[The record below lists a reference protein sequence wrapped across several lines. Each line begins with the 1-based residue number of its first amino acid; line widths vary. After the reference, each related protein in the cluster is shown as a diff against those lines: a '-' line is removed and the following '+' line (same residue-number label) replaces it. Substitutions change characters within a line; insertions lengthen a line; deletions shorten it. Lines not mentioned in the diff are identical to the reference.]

1 MATPEFIR
9 TIRATAGRQL
19 LFLPGVSAVV
29 LDDRGDR
36 VLLARRADTG
46 RWAIIGG
53 IAEPGEQPA
62 DTIVR
67 EVREETAVECVPE
80 RLIMVQGLEPVQYP
94 NGDRCQFMDICF
106 RCRAVG
112 GQARVNDDESLEV
125 AWFPTDEL
133 PAGLEEFAIQRI
145 KMAAGEGPAW
155 FDYDAPTGGAPA

>member
-1 MATPEFIR
+1 MATPDFIR
-9 TIRATAGRQL
+9 TLRATAGQQL

-29 LDDRGDR
+29 LDDREQ

-46 RWAIIGG
+46 KWALIGG

-80 RLIMVQGLEPVQYP
+80 RVILVEGLEPIRYP

-112 GQARVNDDESLEV
+112 GEARVNDEESLDV
-125 AWFPTDEL
+125 AWFGRHEL
-133 PAGLEEFAIQRI
+133 PPLEDFAVERI
-145 KMAAGEGPAW
+145 GMASEEGPAW
-155 FDYDAPTGGAPA
+155 FRYPPEHAR

>member
-9 TIRATAGRQL
+9 EIRATAGQQL

-29 LDDRGDR
+29 LDERER

-46 RWAIIGG
+46 GWALIGG

-62 DTIVR
+62 DTVVR
-67 EVREETAVECVPE
+67 EVLEETAVECVPE
-80 RLIMVQGLEPVQYP
+80 RVILVQGLEPIRYP

-112 GQARVNDDESLEV
+112 GEARVNDEESLEV
-125 AWFPTDEL
+125 GWFEQDDL
-133 PAGLEEFAIQRI
+133 PALEEFAVQRI
-145 KMAAGEGPAW
+145 KQAAGDGPAW
-155 FDYDAPTGGAPA
+155 FHYNPPA